1 MQRRRERIE
10 KWRAERKKKEIEE
23 TKSDIAKCIFNI
35 SPLSAYDKTYF
46 FLANLVL
53 PSKAWTLEDDSD
65 EEEDRHKVKHEVEEG
80 EKEKEK
86 EKEKTNGEL
95 PIPEA
100 KEEEEEVE
108 VKKEEEV
115 EEDDGI
121 DPLDA
126 YMITVQEEVTKIK
139 QGSKVHT
146 PKEKTSSSS
155 QSGVVFMEG
164 PAKKKDS
171 SKDKG
176 ELIEQNQ
183 DGLEVSHDTCT
194 N

>member
-1 MQRRRERIE
+1 M
-10 KWRAERKKKEIEE
+10 KH
-23 TKSDIAKCIFNI
+23 D
-35 SPLSAYDKTYF
+35 
-46 FLANLVL
+46 V
-53 PSKAWTLEDDSD
+53 
-65 EEEDRHKVKHEVEEG
+65 EED
-80 EKEKEK
+80 EK
-86 EKEKTNGEL
+86 EKEKTNGEP
-95 PIPEA
+95 PIPEV

-139 QGSKVHT
+139 QGGKTHT
-146 PKEKTSSSS
+146 PKEKLSSS

-164 PAKKKDS
+164 TAKKKDS
-171 SKDKG
+171 GKDKG

-183 DGLEVSHDTCT
+183 DGLEVIYHTHHLFVEHFLLINYVIYSIRLKRSLKICKRQQQA
-194 N
+194 

>member
-1 MQRRRERIE
+1 
-10 KWRAERKKKEIEE
+10 
-23 TKSDIAKCIFNI
+23 
-35 SPLSAYDKTYF
+35 
-46 FLANLVL
+46 
-53 PSKAWTLEDDSD
+53 LEDDSD
-65 EEEDRHKVKHEVEEG
+65 EEEDRNKVKHEVEED
-80 EKEKEK
+80 EK
-86 EKEKTNGEL
+86 EKEKTNGEP
-95 PIPEA
+95 PIPEE
-100 KEEEEEVE
+100 KEEEEVE

-139 QGSKVHT
+139 QGGKTQT
-146 PKEKTSSSS
+146 PKEKLSSS

-164 PAKKKDS
+164 SAKKKDS

-183 DGLEVSHDTCT
+183 DGLEVFHYACVYKLLLILYFAVLFRRRV
-194 N
+194 